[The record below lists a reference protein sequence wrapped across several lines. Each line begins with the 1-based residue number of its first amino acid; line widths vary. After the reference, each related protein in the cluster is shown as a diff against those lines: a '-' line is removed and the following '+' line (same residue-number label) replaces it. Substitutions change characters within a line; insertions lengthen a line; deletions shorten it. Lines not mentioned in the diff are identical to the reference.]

1 MTLTRRG
8 ADMVATVTVLV
19 GLSITAVLL
28 RVLARFRRRV
38 QFGIDDYLCFASA
51 VLLLAMLIELILWAL
66 IGGNGSHKADL
77 NEETMKNFYKIF
89 LANEFTYFILS
100 PAIKISIVCFYRR
113 VFTVKP
119 FQWASFA
126 INTLIAAWGA
136 AIFLA
141 CALQCRP
148 LKSYWDHTIPGT
160 CFDSN
165 KFIIVNQ
172 AFNVIMDFVILALPI
187 PMIWNL
193 QRAWQDKLALN
204 GVFALG
210 GFVCFA
216 SIYRIVVLFWI
227 EPADITYTVY
237 QATLWTHIEPSIG
250 LICSCLPIIRGLF
263 PKLKLSGSRKA
274 TAPYYI
280 NTGITGSH
288 FGLSSAKSP
297 ASEFFKL
304 EDKSSIS
311 RSTTGTAV
319 TTPPVP
325 APCLGPLDIQVRT
338 DINVEQ
344 GDKSLR
350 THSHSST

>member
-1 MTLTRRG
+1 
-8 ADMVATVTVLV
+8 
-19 GLSITAVLL
+19 
-28 RVLARFRRRV
+28 
-38 QFGIDDYLCFASA
+38 
-51 VLLLAMLIELILWAL
+51 
-66 IGGNGSHKADL
+66 
-77 NEETMKNFYKIF
+77 
-89 LANEFTYFILS
+89 
-100 PAIKISIVCFYRR
+100 
-113 VFTVKP
+113 
-119 FQWASFA
+119 
-126 INTLIAAWGA
+126 
-136 AIFLA
+136 
-141 CALQCRP
+141 
-148 LKSYWDHTIPGT
+148 
-160 CFDSN
+160 
-165 KFIIVNQ
+165 
-172 AFNVIMDFVILALPI
+172 MDFVILALPV

-250 LICSCLPIIRGLF
+250 LICSCLPVIRGLF

-311 RSTTGTAV
+311 RSTSETVV
-319 TTPPVP
+319 TTPPIPVP
-325 APCLGPLDIQVRT
+325 YLGPLDIQVRT
-338 DINVEQ
+338 DINVEE

-350 THSHSST
+350 MHAHSST

>member
-1 MTLTRRG
+1 MALTRRG
-8 ADMVATVTVLV
+8 GEMIAAVTVLV
-19 GLSITAVLL
+19 GLSITAVFL
-28 RVLARFRRRV
+28 RVFARFRRRV
-38 QFGIDDYLCFASA
+38 SLGVDDYLCFAS
-51 VLLLAMLIELILWAL
+51 VILLLAMLIELILWVL
-66 IGGNGSHKADL
+66 IGGNGAHQ
-77 NEETMKNFYKIF
+77 TQIF
-89 LANEFTYFILS
+89 LANQFTYFILS
-100 PAIKISIVCFYRR
+100 PAIKISIVCFYGR

-148 LKSYWDHTIPGT
+148 LNSYWDNSVPGT

-172 AFNVIMDFVILALPI
+172 VFNVIMDFVILALPV

-227 EPADITYTVY
+227 DPADITYTVY
-237 QATLWTHIEPSIG
+237 QATLWTHIEPTIG

-263 PKLKLSGSRKA
+263 PRLKLSGSRKA

-280 NTGITGSH
+280 NTNITSSQY
-288 FGLSSAKSP
+288 GLSSAKSP
-297 ASEFFKL
+297 ALEFFKL
-304 EDKSSIS
+304 EDKSSLS
-311 RSTTGTAV
+311 PSTTRSATGT
-319 TTPPVP
+319 TTYTTS
-325 APCLGPLDIQVRT
+325 APGRGPLDIQVRT
-338 DINVEQ
+338 DIDVEQ
-344 GDKSLR
+344 SGESLHPH
-350 THSHSST
+350 T

>member
-1 MTLTRRG
+1 MTLTKRG
-8 ADMVATVTVLV
+8 GDIIATVTVLV
-19 GLSITAVLL
+19 GLSIMAVCL
-28 RVLARFRRRV
+28 RVFARYKRRV
-38 QFGIDDYLCFASA
+38 RFDIDDYLCFLSA
-51 VLLLAMLIELILWAL
+51 VLLLAMLVELILWVL
-66 IGGNGSHKADL
+66 IGGNGSHQEDL
-77 NEETMKNFYKIF
+77 SDETMKNFYKIF
-89 LANEFTYFILS
+89 LANEFTYFLLS

-126 INTLIAAWGA
+126 INTLIALWGA
-136 AIFLA
+136 AIFIA
-141 CALQCRP
+141 CGLQCRP
-148 LKSYWDHTIPGT
+148 LRSYWDHSINGT

-165 KFIIVNQ
+165 EFIIVNQ
-172 AFNVIMDFVILALPI
+172 IFNVIMDFVILALPV

-227 EPADITYTVY
+227 SPVDITYTVY

-280 NTGITGSH
+280 KTDVTSSH
-288 FGLSSAKSP
+288 FALSSARSP

-304 EDKSSIS
+304 EDKSDS
-311 RSTTGTAV
+311 RSTTNIP
-319 TTPPVP
+319 TPNN
-325 APCLGPLDIQVRT
+325 LGPLDIQVRT
-338 DINVEQ
+338 DIDIEQ
-344 GDKSLR
+344 AGAAPIR
-350 THSHSST
+350 SHT

>member
-8 ADMVATVTVLV
+8 ADIIAIVTVLV
-19 GLSITAVLL
+19 GLSITAVLF
-28 RVLARFRRRV
+28 RVLARYKRRV
-38 QFGIDDYLCFASA
+38 QFGMDDHLCFASA
-51 VLLLAMLIELILWAL
+51 VLLLAMLIELILWVL
-66 IGGNGSHKADL
+66 IGGNGSHQADL
-77 NEETMKNFYKIF
+77 NEGTMKHFYKIF
-89 LANEFTYFILS
+89 LANQFTYFILS
-100 PAIKISIVCFYRR
+100 PATKISIVCFYRR
-113 VFTVKP
+113 VFTIKP
-119 FQWASFA
+119 FQWVSFA

-148 LKSYWDHTIPGT
+148 LNSYWDHSVPGT
-160 CFDSN
+160 CFDSR

-172 AFNVIMDFVILALPI
+172 AFNVLMDFVILALPV

-204 GVFALG
+204 AVFALG
-210 GFVCFA
+210 AFVCFA

-227 EPADITYTVY
+227 EPADITYTIY

-274 TAPYYI
+274 TAPYYM
-280 NTGITGSH
+280 NT
-288 FGLSSAKSP
+288 GLSSAKSP

-304 EDKSSIS
+304 EDKSTFS
-311 RSTTGTAV
+311 RSTSETAV
-319 TTPPVP
+319 TGAIVT

-338 DINVEQ
+338 DINVVQ
-344 GDKSLR
+344 GEGSLR
-350 THSHSST
+350 SHSHAST

>member
-1 MTLTRRG
+1 
-8 ADMVATVTVLV
+8 
-19 GLSITAVLL
+19 
-28 RVLARFRRRV
+28 
-38 QFGIDDYLCFASA
+38 
-51 VLLLAMLIELILWAL
+51 
-66 IGGNGSHKADL
+66 
-77 NEETMKNFYKIF
+77 
-89 LANEFTYFILS
+89 
-100 PAIKISIVCFYRR
+100 
-113 VFTVKP
+113 
-119 FQWASFA
+119 
-126 INTLIAAWGA
+126 
-136 AIFLA
+136 
-141 CALQCRP
+141 
-148 LKSYWDHTIPGT
+148 
-160 CFDSN
+160 
-165 KFIIVNQ
+165 
-172 AFNVIMDFVILALPI
+172 MDFVILALPV

-216 SIYRIVVLFWI
+216 SIYRIIVLFWI

-280 NTGITGSH
+280 NTGVTGSH

-311 RSTTGTAV
+311 RSTSETAV

-325 APCLGPLDIQVRT
+325 VPYLGPLDIQVRT
-338 DINVEQ
+338 DINVEE

-350 THSHSST
+350 THSPSST